1 VTKCERAAYV
11 IDLFRTFPRI
21 FLCGYGALCWK
32 SALWFMAL
40 EKPSPEQAAFVTLLA
55 GFFVPLTNWYMQNG
69 VSRDSAKQEPPTTVA
84 TMNVSTGPK
93 GN

>member
-1 VTKCERAAYV
+1 VKRLERYAYY
-11 IDLFRTFPRI
+11 IDLFRLFPRV

-55 GFFVPLTNWYMQNG
+55 GFFVPLTNMQNG